1 MRGKTMTMDLEGNI
15 VALGNAHDIEPS
27 RPQRGTLARSAAPTQ
42 KRPLLLSM
50 ELEDD
55 EHEDDELKLA
65 FPSA

>member
-1 MRGKTMTMDLEGNI
+1 MTMDLEGNI
-15 VALGNAHDIEPS
+15 VAPGTAHDIEPS
-27 RPQRGTLARSAAPTQ
+27 RSQRGTLARSATPTQ

-55 EHEDDELKLA
+55 EHEDDELELA